1 MPGEGLFNM
10 PPLSDMVAVTIGGSI
25 GSLSRFLCNHLFAQL
40 LGTTFPWGTLVVN
53 VAGSMLI
60 GFVLTLAS
68 NKPGSIDPTVR
79 FFLTSGFAGGFTTF
93 SALAYESFYL
103 FQKGEVWLAV
113 ANVGSNLVIGFAA
126 VLLGVVVAKL
136 I

>member
-10 PPLSDMVAVTIGGSI
+10 PPLNDMVAVSIGGAI

-53 VAGSMLI
+53 VSGSLLL
-60 GFVLTLAS
+60 GFVVALAS

-93 SALAYESFYL
+93 SALAYESFHL
-103 FQKGEVWLAV
+103 FQKGDVLLAF
-113 ANVGSNLVIGFAA
+113 ANVGSNLILGFAA
-126 VLLGVVVAKL
+126 VIVGVAVARL

>member
-10 PPLSDMVAVTIGGSI
+10 PPIGDMVAVSIGGSI
-25 GSLSRFLCNHLFAQL
+25 GSILRFLCNHLFAQL

-53 VAGSMLI
+53 VAGSLLI
-60 GFVLTLAS
+60 GFVATLATT
-68 NKPGSIDPTVR
+68 KPGSIDPTFR

-93 SALAYESFYL
+93 SALALESFQL

-113 ANVGSNLVIGFAA
+113 ANVGGNLIIGFAA
-126 VLLGVVVAKL
+126 VVLGVVIAKL

>member
-10 PPLSDMVAVTIGGSI
+10 PPIGDMVAVSIGGSI

-53 VAGSMLI
+53 VAGSLLI
-60 GFVLTLAS
+60 GFVATLAAA
-68 NKPGSIDPTVR
+68 KPGAIDPTFR

-93 SALAYESFYL
+93 SALALESFQL

-113 ANVGSNLVIGFAA
+113 ANVGGNLIIGFAA
-126 VLLGVVVAKL
+126 VILGVVLAKL